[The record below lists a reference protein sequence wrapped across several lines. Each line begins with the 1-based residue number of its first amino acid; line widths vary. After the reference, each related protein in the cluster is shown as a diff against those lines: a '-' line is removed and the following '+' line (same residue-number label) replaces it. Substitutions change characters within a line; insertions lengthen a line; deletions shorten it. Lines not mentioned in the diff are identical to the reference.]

1 MIKKSLLLM
10 SIFLFFGCT
19 SAVDRH
25 STVRIQLDQKVN
37 CKSAVKDIAMLK
49 EEKASTQEKLANGI
63 ATVLPTSVVFNLLTG
78 EFTKRRS
85 IATGEFDQMLYMK
98 IDMIE
103 SECGLPSSTPSMV
116 AR

>member
-1 MIKKSLLLM
+1 MLISC
-10 SIFLFFGCT
+10 S

-25 STVRIQLDQKVN
+25 SVVQTQLDQEIN
-37 CKSAVKDIAMLK
+37 CETAMKDIVMLK
-49 EEKASTQEKLANGI
+49 EEKASTQEKLANGV

-78 EFTKRRS
+78 EFSKRRA

-103 SECGLPSSTPSMV
+103 LECGLPSTTPNM
-116 AR
+116 AEQ

>member
-1 MIKKSLLLM
+1 MKYLLLLFLSLLM
-10 SIFLFFGCT
+10 GCS

-25 STVRIQLDQKVN
+25 SIVQTQIDQEVN
-37 CKSAVKDIAMLK
+37 CETAMKDIVMLK

-63 ATVLPTSVVFNLLTG
+63 ATVLPTSAVFNILTG
-78 EFTKRRS
+78 EFSKRRA

-103 SECGLPSSTPSMV
+103 LECGLPSSTPNL
-116 AR
+116 AEQ